1 MSIKK
6 LLVAYTPE
14 ELAESFIFPVKL
26 AAKQKTEADIQ
37 LKEARAKTQ
46 SEMTEKDRLVS
57 MLLQFRFRLE
67 DYLNNKGFDARLTF
81 SYFLKEYVNLVS
93 KKRKDFAEEIS
104 IDETL
109 LSQFINTHRMPP
121 DYMAIRLELHS
132 NNIIPA
138 EYWYRL
144 VEKEKEHQ
152 IKTDKTLRKKEMK
165 YVHSTLAVAV

>member
-6 LLVAYTPE
+6 LLEEYTPE
-14 ELAESFIFPVKL
+14 ELAESFVFPVKL
-26 AAKQKTEADIQ
+26 TARQKKEADIQ
-37 LKEARAKTQ
+37 LQEARAKTQ
-46 SEMTEKDRLVS
+46 SEMTEKGRLVS
-57 MLLQFRFRLE
+57 RLLQLRFRLE
-67 DYLNNKGFDARLTF
+67 DYLNKKDFDAGLTF

-109 LSQFINTHRMPP
+109 LSQFINMRRMPP

-132 NNIIPA
+132 NKIIPA

-144 VEKEKEHQ
+144 VEKEREHQ
-152 IKTDKTLRKKEMK
+152 IKTDTNLRKKEMK